1 MQVAIDLPND
11 FTQLRGH
18 QQIVEELLLSY
29 ALRLFKASEVGLS
42 KAAEVAGLD
51 IYDFMSA
58 CKLEQ
63 IPVIDISK
71 DELLEELACPVDM
84 SY

>member
-11 FTQLRGH
+11 FK
-18 QQIVEELLLSY
+18 QIRLSY
-29 ALRLFKASEVGLS
+29 ALRLFKASEVSLS

-51 IYDFMSA
+51 LYDFMSA
-58 CKLEQ
+58 CKQEQ

-71 DELLEELACPVDM
+71 DELLEELAGMEC
-84 SY
+84 SSQ

>member
-18 QQIVEELLLSY
+18 RQIVEELRLSY
-29 ALRLFKASEVGLS
+29 ALRLFKASEVSLS

-51 IYDFMSA
+51 MYDFMSA
-58 CKLEQ
+58 CKQEQ

-71 DELLEELACPVDM
+71 DELLEELAGM
-84 SY
+84 ELQ